1 MKVTWKLCFCI
12 ASLVVISTQAS
23 GESSGSLRYMEPY
36 SVEGLGVGMPVV
48 PNSREYRRYNCK
60 PSEQYINSI
69 TCKFSETKGG
79 INKIITIL
87 HLYNNIVTYIN
98 KSVYPAYFTNED
110 IDGELKRLSIKF
122 NELPHVYSSREGL
135 IATWGGIKLNP
146 LGQNDL
152 SILASGG
159 HPSMGFM
166 VDYLMNFNASA
177 AAGLPVYSLGGG
189 KGFVWIARFEK
200 NREKGGLRFLAA
212 DPSQMNRGAVETA
225 EFPPADTGP
234 PNQSPP
240 LPHTTDAREG
250 IVPMEK
256 VGGVYVVPVSFNGA
270 ITLDAI
276 VDSGASDVSVPADV
290 VMTLMRTKTISDQ
303 DFLGAQTYILADGS
317 KVPSARFRIRS
328 LKVGGN
334 TIENVEAS
342 IASSEAVILLGQ
354 SFLGRFRSW
363 SVDNDKHTLILK

>member
-1 MKVTWKLCFCI
+1 MSHAHYHEPILE
-12 ASLVVISTQAS
+12 L
-23 GESSGSLRYMEPY
+23 GLR
-36 SVEGLGVGMPVV
+36 
-48 PNSREYRRYNCK
+48 
-60 PSEQYINSI
+60 
-69 TCKFSETKGG
+69 
-79 INKIITIL
+79 
-87 HLYNNIVTYIN
+87 
-98 KSVYPAYFTNED
+98 D
-110 IDGELKRLSIKF
+110 
-122 NELPHVYSSREGL
+122 
-135 IATWGGIKLNP
+135 
-146 LGQNDL
+146 
-152 SILASGG
+152 
-159 HPSMGFM
+159 
-166 VDYLMNFNASA
+166 ASA

>member
-1 MKVTWKLCFCI
+1 M
-12 ASLVVISTQAS
+12 
-23 GESSGSLRYMEPY
+23 
-36 SVEGLGVGMPVV
+36 
-48 PNSREYRRYNCK
+48 
-60 PSEQYINSI
+60 
-69 TCKFSETKGG
+69 
-79 INKIITIL
+79 

-122 NELPHVYSSREGL
+122 SESPHVYASREGL

-146 LGQNDL
+146 LGQNEL

-166 VDYLMNFNASA
+166 VDYLMNFQESA
-177 AAGLPVYSLGGG
+177 AAGLPVYGLGGR
-189 KGFVWIARFEK
+189 KGFVWIARFAK
-200 NREKGGLRFLAA
+200 NREKGSLRFLAA
-212 DPSQMNRGAVETA
+212 DPSQMNRGAVGEVS
-225 EFPPADTGP
+225 PPVTGP
-234 PNQSPP
+234 PSQAPQS
-240 LPHTTDAREG
+240 DSREG
-250 IVPMEK
+250 TVAMEK

-276 VDSGASDVSVPADV
+276 VDSGASDVSIPADV
-290 VMTLMRTKTISDQ
+290 VMTLIRTKTISDQ
-303 DFLGAQTYILADGS
+303 DFLGTQTYVLADGS

>member
-1 MKVTWKLCFCI
+1 MKLTWKLCFCI

-23 GESSGSLRYMEPY
+23 AESSGSLRYMEPY

-60 PSEQYINSI
+60 PSEQYVNSI
-69 TCKFSETKGG
+69 TCKFSEKKRD

-98 KSVYPAYFTNED
+98 KSVYPAYFSNED
-110 IDGELKRLSIKF
+110 IDDELKRLSIKF
-122 NELPHVYSSREGL
+122 NELPHVSSSREGL

-159 HPSMGFM
+159 HPSTGFM
-166 VDYLMNFNASA
+166 VDYLMNFHASA

-200 NREKGGLRFLAA
+200 NREKGSLRFLAA
-212 DPSQMNRGAVETA
+212 DPSQMNRGAVET
-225 EFPPADTGP
+225 GP

-240 LPHTTDAREG
+240 LPHTTDSREG
-250 IVPMEK
+250 TVAMEK

-334 TIENVEAS
+334 TIESVEAS

-363 SVDNDKHTLILK
+363 SVDNDKHVLILK